1 MTAVHGLYTEDNH
14 ATPGEPG
21 GTVATRPPLLSL
33 LAEAGVAPEDQLRLA
48 LAEGM
53 GRGER
58 LGEVVL
64 RRGWIDEDGLALL
77 LARQWDLPF
86 VGPDA
91 LETAVV
97 EADGPWVS
105 AVRQLA
111 ACVISWGD
119 GASAVVVAE
128 PTSDRLNG
136 LREVLGGGQP
146 AFAVVTPASL
156 RMLLARAPRR
166 PDEHATPDEPAA
178 GTPVLEDADP
188 DLLITQ
194 LETATG
200 ALAALRERVEHH
212 TARRHAVER
221 ELPELRREVDRLGR
235 QFAAA
240 QDYVRECE
248 LELERERERHTRLR
262 EKLADLLRESGD

>member
-1 MTAVHGLYTEDNH
+1 MTAVHGFYAEDNH
-14 ATPGEPG
+14 STPGETG
-21 GTVATRPPLLSL
+21 VTGVTRPPLLSL
-33 LAEAGVAPEDQLRLA
+33 LVDAGVAPEAQLRLA

-64 RRGWIDEDGLALL
+64 RRGWIDEDGLAQL
-77 LARQWDLPF
+77 LAQQWDLPF

-97 EADGPWVS
+97 EGDGPWVS
-105 AVRQLA
+105 EARQLA
-111 ACVISWGD
+111 ACVVSWGD

-136 LREVLGGGQP
+136 LRELLGGQP

-156 RMLLARAPRR
+156 KALLARVPREPAQR
-166 PDEHATPDEPAA
+166 ATADEPAA
-178 GTPVLEDADP
+178 ETSFPEDADP

-200 ALAALRERVEHH
+200 ALAALRERVEQL
-212 TARRHAVER
+212 TERRHAVER
-221 ELPELRREVDRLGR
+221 ELPELRSEVDRLSR
-235 QFAAA
+235 QYDAA
-240 QDYVRECE
+240 QDHVRECE
-248 LELERERERHTRLR
+248 LELERERERHADLR
-262 EKLADLLRESGD
+262 AKLTDLLRESGD